1 MDLNQRYTFNLKSKE
16 GLTLNMVILYMLKQ
30 KKNCNEYF

>member
-1 MDLNQRYTFNLKSKE
+1 MDLNQRYTFNLKSKVD
-16 GLTLNMVILYMLKQ
+16 LTLNMVNLYLLKQ

>member
-16 GLTLNMVILYMLKQ
+16 DLALNMVNLYLLKQ
-30 KKNCNEYF
+30 KK